1 MIKIRKFV
9 LFFVLCLMIALP
21 FNLPI
26 QQVLPYMQLPA
37 KIKLVGVKGTVFRG
51 TAQTIV
57 IDRFPLQAVSY
68 RFLPSCIP
76 LLKACYQISYEQGAL
91 DAAYDVLSGDTE
103 ISDARFEY
111 PVAELMK
118 YVPNVPVNPL
128 GRVELMIGE
137 LSMVQGKPTA
147 LNGKLI
153 GRDLGVD
160 NDGSKISIGDFQV
173 DFTGNQKKYEF
184 KLSDLGASLD
194 VTGKGEIGADGQY
207 NFDIKLNAEDDLD
220 PKVKNVLD
228 LFAAKAGY
236 NKYRIEQ
243 KGRLPPNLTRQLFQ

>member
-1 MIKIRKFV
+1 MFKIWQFV
-9 LFFVLCLMIALP
+9 LFFVLCLVFALL

-26 QQVLPYMQLPA
+26 QQVLAHLQLPA
-37 KIKLVGVKGTVFRG
+37 NIKLVGVKGTVFRG
-51 TAQTIV
+51 TAQEIV
-57 IDRFPLQAVSY
+57 IDQFPLQAVSY
-68 RFLPSCIP
+68 RLLPSCIP
-76 LLKACYQISYEQGAL
+76 LLKACYQVSYEQGTL
-91 DAAYDVLSGDTE
+91 DAAYDVLSGDSE
-103 ISDARFEY
+103 ISGMRVEY

-118 YVPNVPVNPL
+118 YVPNVPVSL
-128 GRVELMIGE
+128 VGRVELMIDE
-137 LSMVQGKPTA
+137 LSVVQGKPAA

-153 GRDLGVD
+153 GRNLGVD

-184 KLSDLGASLD
+184 KLSDLDASLD
-194 VTGKGEIGADGQY
+194 VAGKGEIGADGQY
-207 NFDIKLNAEDDLD
+207 SFDIKLNAEDGLD

-228 LFAAKAGY
+228 VFAAKSGY

>member
-1 MIKIRKFV
+1 MFKIWKIV
-9 LFFVLCLMIALP
+9 LFFVLCLMFALL

-26 QQVLPYMQLPA
+26 QQVLPHLKLPPNVQ
-37 KIKLVGVKGTVFRG
+37 LVGIQGTAFRG
-51 TAQTIV
+51 TAQEIV
-57 IDRFPLQAVSY
+57 IDQFPLQAVNY
-68 RFLPSCIP
+68 RFLPSCIL
-76 LLKACYQISYEQGAL
+76 LLKACYQVSYEQGTL

-103 ISDARFEY
+103 ISGARIEY
-111 PVAELMK
+111 PIAELMK
-118 YVPNVPVNPL
+118 YVPNVPVNPV
-128 GRVELMIGE
+128 GRVELMIDE
-137 LSMVQGKPTA
+137 LSMVQGKPAA

-184 KLSDLGASLD
+184 KLSDLDARLD
-194 VTGKGEIGADGQY
+194 VSGKGEIGADGQY
-207 NFDIKLNAEDDLD
+207 NFDIKLNAEDGLD

>member
-26 QQVLPYMQLPA
+26 QQVLPHLKLPPN
-37 KIKLVGVKGTVFRG
+37 IKLVGIQGTVFRG
-51 TAQTIV
+51 KAQEVV
-57 IDRFPLQAVSY
+57 IDQFPLQAVSY
-68 RFLPSCIP
+68 RFQPSCI
-76 LLKACYQISYEQGAL
+76 LQLKACYQISYEQGAF

-103 ISDARFEY
+103 ISGARIEY

-118 YVPNVPVNPL
+118 YVPNVPVNPV
-128 GRVELMIGE
+128 GRVELMIDE
-137 LSMVQGKPTA
+137 LSMVQGKPAA

-184 KLSDLGASLD
+184 KLSDLDATLD
-194 VTGKGEIGADGQY
+194 VAGTGEIRADGLY
-207 NFDIKLNAEDDLD
+207 NFDIKLNAEDGLD
-220 PKVKNVLD
+220 PKIKNVLD
-228 LFAAKAGY
+228 LFADKAGY

-243 KGRLPPNLTRQLFQ
+243 RGRLQPNLTRQLFK

>member
-1 MIKIRKFV
+1 MFKIWKLV
-9 LFFVLCLMIALP
+9 LFFVLCLMFALL

-26 QQVLPYMQLPA
+26 QQVLPHLKLPPNLQ
-37 KIKLVGVKGTVFRG
+37 LVGIQGTAFRG
-51 TAQTIV
+51 TAQEIV
-57 IDRFPLQAVSY
+57 IDQFPLQEVSY
-68 RFLPSCIP
+68 RFLPSCIL
-76 LLKACYQISYEQGAL
+76 LLKVCYQVSYEQGTL

-103 ISDARFEY
+103 ISGARIEY

-118 YVPNVPVNPL
+118 YVPNVPVNPV
-128 GRVELMIGE
+128 GRVELMIDE
-137 LSMVQGKPTA
+137 LSMVQGKPAA

-184 KLSDLGASLD
+184 KLSDLDAALD
-194 VTGKGEIGADGQY
+194 VAGKGEIGADGQY
-207 NFDIKLNAEDDLD
+207 SFDIKLNVEDGLD

-228 LFAAKAGY
+228 LFAANAGY

-243 KGRLPPNLTRQLFQ
+243 KGRLPPNLTRQLFH